1 MAPVRT
7 EEEMRLVMHL
17 CDRMVA
23 TGKSIYEIA
32 ASAEINPKELEAIL
46 TNQRSADEMK
56 FILTK
61 CIPTLG
67 ELYNQDPPTR
77 KLKL

>member
-7 EEEMRLVMHL
+7 EEEIRLVMHL

-23 TGKSIYEIA
+23 TGKTIYEIA
-32 ASAEINPKELEAIL
+32 ASSDINPKELEAIL
-46 TNQRSADEMK
+46 AHQRSADEMK
-56 FILTK
+56 FILIK
-61 CIPTLG
+61 CKSSIG

-77 KLKL
+77 ILKE

>member
-1 MAPVRT
+1 MAPDRT

-32 ASAEINPKELEAIL
+32 ASSEINPKELEAIL

-56 FILTK
+56 IILTK
-61 CIPTLG
+61 CRNVLG

-77 KLKL
+77 ILK